1 MTHWRLSC
9 ENLRSVAI
17 DGSATFTIAT
27 SSTTMKKAAHSRTS
41 AFQRRG
47 SGAAASYMG
56 PPRVAGVFAEE
67 LSAPRRYSSAG
78 ELPWQVSSE
87 NAGDP
92 ERCVDER
99 IEVDAGLDALALEQV
114 DEVLG
119 GDVPGRA
126 RSEGAAAEPAD
137 RGVQD
142 GRAGLE
148 RGQGVRVAGVGGFVE
163 VAAGRAEGGDA
174 PGHAADCAR
183 RRDADRVGQNDLA
196 RAGLG
201 QPPGDLDHRALV
213 DGTVERVPEGDADRR
228 GRRGAGSGP
237 EDGGRLAQRLLPRH
251 PGVALA
257 ERVRRRHGHV
267 HAREGRGAEPLPA
280 ALVQN

>member
-99 IEVDAGLDALALEQV
+99 IEVDSGLDALALEQV

-137 RGVQD
+137 RGVQAGRAGRRAKGSAPHTADRGVQD

-148 RGQGVRVAGVGGFVE
+148 RGQGVRVAGVAGVVE

-183 RRDADRVGQNDLA
+183 RRDADRVGHNDLA

-237 EDGGRLAQRLLPRH
+237 EDGGR
-251 PGVALA
+251 
-257 ERVRRRHGHV
+257 
-267 HAREGRGAEPLPA
+267 
-280 ALVQN
+280 